1 MLKKYYLIG
10 LSFFSLLAMP
20 IVGMNLWGNDKEQ
33 KKESRNLRGVRG
45 LKEESKGFLEV
56 ATEFRKQGEKKHK
69 QEELARAQDE
79 REFQKLQDG
88 LVQAGHETLDDLRPA
103 FDKSTKWLK
112 DTFKQVMDDPEAE
125 VEEVIT
131 YTRPKSRSEK
141 KENGWF
147 SNLFSKSP
155 EKTDKRAQRSQRRS
169 STIMRENPDVRQSL
183 RDDIRKVPNADVKLK
198 AHEASGEA
206 ETIKRSQENRD
217 LVEDLNN
224 LAKVKLE
231 ESKRELYLLRQA
243 SQQEQ
248 VNQSRSF
255 KPNEERPV
263 QHELLHQ
270 SRRPQDE
277 RVGNSEKNYGNYSW
291 SPYNSNQEISKKMLS
306 LVKFNA
312 VCDLLSVIKEMN
324 RIRVLGSRNKVDIK
338 ETNFLDGIVNLFS
351 GVFGIFELRKFT
363 EKMEEFPS
371 KDTHVLA
378 ARAFNLVY
386 PLYNFILL
394 AKDNE
399 ILKNTEK
406 IAKYNK
412 KTKRSLFKT
421 KVVQSAWLAINKLA
435 PYVGLTLARNVN
447 ENTSL
452 LNVFTNPERLKA
464 RSFETFEIVKAL
476 SNISEIMRKYCRHKA
491 EVGDYKEYNFG
502 N

>member
-45 LKEESKGFLEV
+45 LKEESKGFLEF
-56 ATEFRKQGEKKHK
+56 ATEFRKRAEEEDRQSK
-69 QEELARAQDE
+69 QARAQDE
-79 REFQKLQDG
+79 RELQKLQDG
-88 LVQAGHETLDDLRPA
+88 LVQAGHEMLNDLRPA
-103 FDKSTKWLK
+103 FDKSKSWLK
-112 DTFKQVMDDPEAE
+112 DTFEQVMDDPEAE
-125 VEEVIT
+125 AEEVTT
-131 YTRPKSRSEK
+131 YTKSKSRSEK

-169 STIMRENPDVRQSL
+169 STRMRENQEIRQDLQDIMHPLEDKLQDGISKVR
-183 RDDIRKVPNADVKLK
+183 NANAKLK

-206 ETIKRSQENRD
+206 ETIKRSQENIR
-217 LVEDLNN
+217 
-224 LAKVKLE
+224 K
-231 ESKRELYLLRQA
+231 A
-243 SQQEQ
+243 SQTLESMRQEDI
-248 VNQSRSF
+248 VSPKISMNTRREDKDRVQSQIRS
-255 KPNEERPV
+255 
-263 QHELLHQ
+263 
-270 SRRPQDE
+270 SCYDD
-277 RVGNSEKNYGNYSW
+277 SEKTYKTTSTTYKW
-291 SPYNSNQEISKKMLS
+291 SPYNSNQEINKKMLS
-306 LVKFNA
+306 LVNFNA

-324 RIRVLGSRNKVDIK
+324 RIRVLGSHNKVDIK
-338 ETNFLDGIVNLFS
+338 ETNFLDGIVNLLS

-363 EKMEEFPS
+363 EKMEEFSS

-435 PYVGLTLARNVN
+435 PYVGLALARNVN
-447 ENTSL
+447 ENTNL
-452 LNVFTNPERLKA
+452 LNVFTNPERLKVK
-464 RSFETFEIVKAL
+464 SFETFEVVKAL
-476 SNISEIMRKYCRHKA
+476 SNISEIMRKHCKHKA